1 MENVSIKIPLN
12 EVTAESINQL
22 AAPWITAAENAN
34 AAAVEYAD
42 NIKLRQ
48 SALEAQAH
56 EIHGQLDAL
65 YKQRDT
71 LVEKINDL
79 FSRSKFDEAAEVDA
93 RLEAVGKEIAA
104 LTRKLGLVS
113 STNLKGDPALYK
125 AAKAAYEA
133 MEAERAPYRATIAEL
148 QAAVAAEIQRL
159 EAVGKDLFYAARK
172 DPSRYACDAF
182 HKVDRHF
189 RELDRIEQESKDKAA
204 AERKAQQEMAGRT
217 FHVLA

>member
-1 MENVSIKIPLN
+1 MENVRIKIQLN

-42 NIKLRQ
+42 NIKLRRA
-48 SALEAQAH
+48 ALEAQEH
-56 EIHGQLDAL
+56 EIRGQLDAL

-71 LVEKINDL
+71 LIEKINDL

-93 RLEAVGKEIAA
+93 CLEAVGKEIAA

-113 STNLKGDPALYK
+113 STNLKGDPTLHK

-133 MEAERAPYRATIAEL
+133 MEAERAPYCESIAAL

-159 EAVGKDLFYAARK
+159 EAVSNDLYYAALK

-189 RELDRIEQESKDKAA
+189 RELDRIEQESKEKAA
-204 AERKAQQEMAGRT
+204 AECKA
-217 FHVLA
+217 